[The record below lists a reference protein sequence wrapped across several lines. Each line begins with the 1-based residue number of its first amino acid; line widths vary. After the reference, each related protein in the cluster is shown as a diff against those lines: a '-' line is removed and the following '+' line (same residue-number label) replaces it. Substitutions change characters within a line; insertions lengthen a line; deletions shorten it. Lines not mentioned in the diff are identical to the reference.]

1 MKTLDE
7 AKAILANGGELRHE
21 GIGETL
27 KVWIEAGGE
36 VASVDRSD
44 FRPLAEFARE
54 LKAEYRPARPEPIIH
69 VRTLDSAAIHSYG
82 YCPERQ
88 VFEVRYKF
96 KPTVLYRFAQ
106 VPPEVHEAARLAES
120 IGRFISTTFPKG
132 QTMYPMTKED
142 DAIDVMKEAS

>member
-1 MKTLDE
+1 MKTLEE
-7 AKAILANGGELRHE
+7 AKAILTEGGKLRHD

-27 KVWIEAGGE
+27 KVWIEAQDQTHE
-36 VASVDRSD
+36 VDKSN
-44 FRPLAEFARE
+44 FRPLAEFARD
-54 LKAEYRPARPEPIIH
+54 LLADYRPARPEPIIH

-106 VPPEVHEAARLAES
+106 VPPEIHEAARVAES

-132 QTMYPMTKED
+132 QTAYPMTKED